1 MQTPEKFTNALAGC
15 TTPDAIEA
23 DFLAELAEIETE
35 SMGWIPLDGAY
46 LHLGSD
52 EEVVE
57 IVGLADAGMAG
68 VNVLW
73 IV

>member
-1 MQTPEKFTNALAGC
+1 MDSTNIDL
-15 TTPDAIEA
+15 
-23 DFLAELAEIETE
+23 DFLRELAEIETE
-35 SMGWIPLDGAY
+35 SRGWIPLDEGAY

-68 VNVLW
+68 ANVLW
-73 IV
+73 IL

>member
-1 MQTPEKFTNALAGC
+1 MSQ
-15 TTPDAIEA
+15 PDHDQLQA
-23 DFLAELAEIETE
+23 DFLRELAEIAAE

-57 IVGLADAGMAG
+57 IVGFADAGMAG
-68 VNVLW
+68 ANVLW
-73 IV
+73 LV

>member
-1 MQTPEKFTNALAGC
+1 MDSTNIDL
-15 TTPDAIEA
+15 
-23 DFLAELAEIETE
+23 DFLRELAEIETE
-35 SMGWIPLDGAY
+35 SMGWIPLDEGAY

-57 IVGLADAGMAG
+57 IVGFADAGMAG
-68 VNVLW
+68 ANVLW

>member
-1 MQTPEKFTNALAGC
+1 MSQPNHDQLQ
-15 TTPDAIEA
+15 A
-23 DFLAELAEIETE
+23 DFLRELAEVEAE

-57 IVGLADAGMAG
+57 IVGFADPGMVGA
-68 VNVLW
+68 NVLW

>member
-1 MQTPEKFTNALAGC
+1 MDLTNIDL
-15 TTPDAIEA
+15 
-23 DFLAELAEIETE
+23 DFLRELAEIETD
-35 SMGWIPLDGAY
+35 SMGWIPLDEGAY

-68 VNVLW
+68 ANVLL
-73 IV
+73 IL

>member
-1 MQTPEKFTNALAGC
+1 MSQ
-15 TTPDAIEA
+15 PDHDQLQA
-23 DFLAELAEIETE
+23 DFLRELAEIEAE
-35 SMGWIPLDGAY
+35 SMGWIPLDDGAY

-68 VNVLW
+68 ANVLW
-73 IV
+73 IL

>member
-1 MQTPEKFTNALAGC
+1 MSQ
-15 TTPDAIEA
+15 PDYDQLQA
-23 DFLAELAEIETE
+23 DFLRELAEIEAE
-35 SMGWIPLDGAY
+35 SMGWIPLDDGVY

-68 VNVLW
+68 ANVLW

>member
-1 MQTPEKFTNALAGC
+1 MSQ
-15 TTPDAIEA
+15 PDHDQLQA
-23 DFLAELAEIETE
+23 DFLRELAEIEAE
-35 SMGWIPLDGAY
+35 SMGWIPLDDGVY

-57 IVGLADAGMAG
+57 IVGFADAGMAG
-68 VNVLW
+68 ANVLW

>member
-1 MQTPEKFTNALAGC
+1 MSQ
-15 TTPDAIEA
+15 PDHDQLQA
-23 DFLAELAEIETE
+23 DFLRELAEIEAE
-35 SMGWIPLDGAY
+35 SMGWIPLDDGVY

-68 VNVLW
+68 ANVLS

>member
-1 MQTPEKFTNALAGC
+1 MSQ
-15 TTPDAIEA
+15 PDYDQLQA
-23 DFLAELAEIETE
+23 DFLRELAEIEAE
-35 SMGWIPLDGAY
+35 SMGWIPLDDGVY

-68 VNVLW
+68 ANVLW
-73 IV
+73 VV

>member
-1 MQTPEKFTNALAGC
+1 MDLTNI
-15 TTPDAIEA
+15 DI
-23 DFLAELAEIETE
+23 DFLRELAEIETE
-35 SMGWIPLDGAY
+35 SMGWIPLDEGAY

-68 VNVLW
+68 ANVLW
-73 IV
+73 ILGGV

>member
-1 MQTPEKFTNALAGC
+1 MSQ
-15 TTPDAIEA
+15 PDHDQLQA
-23 DFLAELAEIETE
+23 DFLRELAEIEAE
-35 SMGWIPLDGAY
+35 SMGWIPLDDGVY

-68 VNVLW
+68 ANVLW

>member
-1 MQTPEKFTNALAGC
+1 MSQ
-15 TTPDAIEA
+15 PDHDQLLA
-23 DFLAELAEIETE
+23 DFLRELAEIETE

-46 LHLGSD
+46 LHRGSD

>member
-1 MQTPEKFTNALAGC
+1 MDSTNI
-15 TTPDAIEA
+15 DI
-23 DFLAELAEIETE
+23 DFLRELAEIETE
-35 SMGWIPLDGAY
+35 SMGWIPLDEGAY

-57 IVGLADAGMAG
+57 IVGFADAGMAG
-68 VNVLW
+68 ANVLW